1 MAQAFNWPIA
11 NGGGWRTT
19 TRTCKGLANGWR
31 VEFHFEMWGV
41 GDRIYKEPPA
51 PVNGWVTL
59 PETPGLGLEPR
70 PDALRE
76 YEEK

>member
-1 MAQAFNWPIA
+1 M
-11 NGGGWRTT
+11 
-19 TRTCKGLANGWR
+19 ANGWR

-41 GDRIYKEPPA
+41 GDKIYKEPAA
-51 PVNGWVTL
+51 PDHGWVTL

-70 PDALRE
+70 FDALAE